1 MAVKIVKEYERAV
14 IMRLGRVLP
23 GNAKGPGIFFTLP
36 CLDSIV
42 IVDLRTITF
51 DVAPQ
56 EILTKDSVTITV
68 DAVCYFRTYNPTIA
82 VTNVENAQFST
93 RLLAATTLRNI
104 LGTRT
109 LQEILQ
115 DKESIAHHM
124 QELLDEAT
132 ENWGIK
138 VERVEV

>member
-1 MAVKIVKEYERAV
+1 V
-14 IMRLGRVLP
+14 P
-23 GNAKGPGIFFTLP
+23 
-36 CLDSIV
+36 
-42 IVDLRTITF
+42 
-51 DVAPQ
+51 PQ

-68 DAVCYFRTYNPTIA
+68 DAVCYYRIYNPTIS
-82 VTNVENAQFST
+82 VTCVENAQFST

-124 QELLDEAT
+124 QV
-132 ENWGIK
+132 GIFEFK
-138 VERVEV
+138 NIYFK

>member
-1 MAVKIVKEYERAV
+1 MKEYERAV
-14 IMRLGRVLP
+14 ILRLGRVLP
-23 GNAKGPGIFFTLP
+23 GGAKGPGLFFMLP

-68 DAVCYFRTYNPTIA
+68 DAVCYYRTYNPVIA
-82 VTNVENAQFST
+82 VTNVENAQYST

-109 LQEILQ
+109 VQEILQ

-124 QELLDEAT
+124 QGLLDEAT
-132 ENWGIK
+132 EHWGIK